1 MERAWRAERERAE
14 EIRRVRE
21 EVERRRFELEDA
33 QRRGDYQRASE
44 LRYSVLPELEKK
56 LPTEGPEGAKAS
68 GEGARVTSDDVARVL
83 SKMTGIPTTTLQR
96 GDRARLLDLEQVLG
110 ARVKGQEP
118 AISAVA
124 SAIRLSRAGLHPGNR
139 PVASFLFLGQTGTG
153 KTELAKA
160 LAAETTGTERNLI
173 TINMYVYPS
182 PCFFFFWHP
191 ARALRSTSLTNL
203 PVQERVPGQAHR
215 FEAHWSG
222 TRVRRI

>member
-1 MERAWRAERERAE
+1 
-14 EIRRVRE
+14 
-21 EVERRRFELEDA
+21 
-33 QRRGDYQRASE
+33 
-44 LRYSVLPELEKK
+44 
-56 LPTEGPEGAKAS
+56 
-68 GEGARVTSDDVARVL
+68 
-83 SKMTGIPTTTLQR
+83 
-96 GDRARLLDLEQVLG
+96 
-110 ARVKGQEP
+110 
-118 AISAVA
+118 
-124 SAIRLSRAGLHPGNR
+124 
-139 PVASFLFLGQTGTG
+139 VASFLFLGQTGTG